1 MTFLDSI
8 LGRDCFGHG
17 LRKRCS
23 PEACADY
30 FDCVVASRIMK
41 QEGVVECPA

>member
-1 MTFLDSI
+1 MKYLDSL

-17 LRKRCS
+17 LGKRCS

-30 FDCVVASRIMK
+30 FDCIVAYQIT
-41 QEGVVECPA
+41 QEGVLECTA